1 MQMLGGKGGG
11 VASMPE
17 STSVNQSQSETVS
30 SGSTATNDF
39 DDDIPF

>member
-17 STSVNQSQSETVS
+17 SAAPMSQAEPVAAGS
-30 SGSTATNDF
+30 SSDDF

>member
-11 VASMPE
+11 VASMPNE
-17 STSVNQSQSETVS
+17 PMSNSQPQPEPA
-30 SGSTATNDF
+30 TAGADDF